1 MRRRPPSWLPPP
13 APFTQSWCALIHIS
27 PETRIITRP
36 RSLIGHG
43 RHLISF
49 LLANLQ
55 NSFNSKCNG
64 DWLRLIKVKLFKM
77 LNLHSLLSHL
87 TWLPLRPFISANKI
101 RHLSTVNQSDS
112 REQLRRCTCEHVTRC
127 DAPLSR
133 DTPPMCHTS
142 HVTWRYCDSWHRV
155 TLLQHSSCRHCM
167 EPGLRWMQE
176 NRQWGKKQK
185 SPF

>member
-87 TWLPLRPFISANKI
+87 TCLPLRPFISANKI

-142 HVTWRYCDSWHRV
+142 HVTRPRMPGMWLWPHWSPCDDSDPWLAESILSPDPGWV
-155 TLLQHSSCRHCM
+155 TWWQS
-167 EPGLRWMQE
+167 
-176 NRQWGKKQK
+176 
-185 SPF
+185 